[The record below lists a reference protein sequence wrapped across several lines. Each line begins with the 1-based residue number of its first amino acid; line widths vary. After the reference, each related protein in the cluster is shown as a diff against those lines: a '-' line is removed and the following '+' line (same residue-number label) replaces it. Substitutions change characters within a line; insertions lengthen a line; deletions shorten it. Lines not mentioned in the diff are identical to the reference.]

1 MTGRSENLTELGLL
15 PRLKVLGRCLS
26 VGCPRCGRRP
36 IAGLFSFQTRCPGCD
51 LLIDKGNGF
60 LLGALPISY
69 VVFIFIWLF
78 PISAAWFV
86 KQIPYPVAFGLIAA
100 GAVVIPLLVY
110 NYCKMISL
118 GIYYFFMLAELNETA
133 KKDLSDES

>member
-1 MTGRSENLTELGLL
+1 MS
-15 PRLKVLGRCLS
+15 RLKVVGRCLS
-26 VGCPRCGRRP
+26 RGCPRCGRRP
-36 IAGLFSFQTRCPGCD
+36 IAGLFFFRTCCPGCD

-69 VVFIFIWLF
+69 GVFIFAWLF
-78 PISAAWFV
+78 PVSAAWMM
-86 KQIPYPVAFGLIAA
+86 KYLSYPVAFGLIAT

-118 GIYYFFMLAELNETA
+118 AFYYFFMIAELEQTENA
-133 KKDLSDES
+133 DLSYEWP